1 MKFAKLLIACGA
13 AGVFSR
19 PDSIFNFTHKRT
31 CLIAPRYSRAPGECD
46 SIESRRRYE
55 AALAKRERKAAKLRK
70 ENP

>member
-19 PDSIFNFTHKRT
+19 SDSMFNFNHKRT
-31 CLIAPRYSRAPGECD
+31 CLIAPRYSKAPSECG
-46 SIESRRRYE
+46 SIESRRRYD
-55 AALAKRERKAAKLRK
+55 AAQAKRERKAAKLRK